1 MAGCVQGPGRCM
13 VGDFFRPVASEKGC
27 PPALRFGFEQEG
39 LVGLGSCRKRV
50 PTKGTMWVSLVQPWR
65 ANRAAGER
73 VLVFRAEDQ
82 VLGWW
87 AAAMGYAVI
96 LRF

>member
-1 MAGCVQGPGRCM
+1 MGESCVT
-13 VGDFFRPVASEKGC
+13 VE
-27 PPALRFGFEQEG
+27 
-39 LVGLGSCRKRV
+39 
-50 PTKGTMWVSLVQPWR
+50 
-65 ANRAAGER
+65 ANRAVGER

-87 AAAMGYAVI
+87 AAAMGYAAI